1 MKSILLYANDDSGF
15 EERLSTALEAASR
28 FAAHLSCLQVTPFDA
43 FIMAEPF
50 GGMYALASV
59 VEQLRE
65 KEQAHRTAVEARLGS
80 AGVDWDWQHYEGQ
93 PANIIVQRA
102 RLADLVVLS
111 LPNRE
116 DGAHFLALTADV
128 ALHART
134 PVLAVPGG
142 HSGFELAGPA
152 VVAWNGSAESAHAL
166 RSSLPMLCKASSV
179 HIISVSGDHSDLS
192 GSDATAYLAR
202 HGITAESREL
212 PRAGHAVADVLL
224 EAASALNAQYLVAG
238 AYGHT
243 RIREAILGG
252 ATRDLLTRSKLPLLL
267 AH

>member
-15 EERLSTALEAASR
+15 EERLSIALEAASE
-28 FAAHLSCLQVTPFDA
+28 FAAHVSCLQVTPFDA

-50 GGMYALASV
+50 GGIYALASV
-59 VEQLRE
+59 VDQLRE
-65 KEQAHRTAVEARLGS
+65 QEQAHRTVVEARLRS
-80 AGVDWDWQHYEGQ
+80 AGVEWDWQHYEGQ
-93 PANIIVQRA
+93 PANMIVQRA

-111 LPNRE
+111 LPNDE
-116 DGAHFLALTADV
+116 DAVHFLALTADV

-134 PVLAVPGG
+134 PVLALPER
-142 HSGFELAGPA
+142 HPSLELAGPA
-152 VVAWNGSAESAHAL
+152 VVAWNGSSESAHAL
-166 RSSLPMLCKASSV
+166 RLSLPMLRKASAV
-179 HIISVSGDHSDLS
+179 HILSVSGDHSDLS

-202 HGITAESREL
+202 HGIAAEFRLL
-212 PRAGHAVADVLL
+212 PRNGHAVADVLL
-224 EAASALNAQYLVAG
+224 DAASALNAHYLVAG

>member
-1 MKSILLYANDDSGF
+1 MKFILLYANDDAGL
-15 EERLSTALEAASR
+15 EERLSVALQAASG

-50 GGMYALASV
+50 GGIYALATV

-65 KEQAHRTAVEARLGS
+65 KEEAHRTAVEARLRS

-93 PANIIVQRA
+93 PANIVVQRA
-102 RLADLVVLS
+102 RLADLVILS

-116 DGAHFLALTADV
+116 DSAHSLALTADV

-134 PVLAVPGG
+134 PVLAVPERHQGL
-142 HSGFELAGPA
+142 ELAGPA
-152 VVAWNGSAESAHAL
+152 VIAWNGSSESAHAL
-166 RSSLPMLCKASSV
+166 RLSLPMLRKASSV
-179 HIISVSGDHSDLS
+179 HIISVSGDHSDIA
-192 GSDATAYLAR
+192 GRDAAAYLGG
-202 HGITAESREL
+202 HGIAAESREL

-224 EAASALNAQYLVAG
+224 EGASALNAQYLVAG

>member
-15 EERLSTALEAASR
+15 EERLSIAVQAASG

-50 GGMYALASV
+50 GGMYALATV

-65 KEQAHRTAVEARLGS
+65 KEQAHRTAVEARLKS
-80 AGVDWDWQHYEGQ
+80 AEVDWDWQHYEGQ
-93 PANIIVQRA
+93 PANMIVQCA
-102 RLADLVVLS
+102 RLADLVILS
-111 LPNRE
+111 LPNRQ
-116 DGAHFLALTADV
+116 DAVHFLALTADV

-134 PVLAVPGG
+134 PVLAVPER
-142 HSGFELAGPA
+142 HPRLELAGPA
-152 VVAWNGSAESAHAL
+152 VVAWNGSSESAHAL
-166 RSSLPMLCKASSV
+166 RSSLPMLRKASSV

-192 GSDATAYLAR
+192 GGDATAYLAR
-202 HGITAESREL
+202 HGITAKSREL
-212 PRAGHAVADVLL
+212 PRAGHSVADVLL

-252 ATRDLLTRSKLPLLL
+252 ATRDLLTRIKLPLLL

>member
-1 MKSILLYANDDSGF
+1 MKFILLYANDDNGF
-15 EERLSTALEAASR
+15 EERLSTALQAASG

-50 GGMYALASV
+50 GGIYALATV

-65 KEQAHRTAVEARLGS
+65 KEEAHRTRVEARLKNERIE
-80 AGVDWDWQHYEGQ
+80 WDWQHYEGQ
-93 PANIIVQRA
+93 PANMIVQRA
-102 RLADLVVLS
+102 RLADLVILS
-111 LPNRE
+111 LPNHDE
-116 DGAHFLALTADV
+116 AHSLALTADV

-134 PVLAVPGG
+134 PVLAVPEQQPA
-142 HSGFELAGPA
+142 SELTGPA
-152 VVAWNGSAESAHAL
+152 AVAWNGSPESAHAL
-166 RSSLPMLCKASSV
+166 RSSLPMLRKASSV
-179 HIISVSGDHSDLS
+179 HIISVAGDHSELS
-192 GSDATAYLAR
+192 GNDATAYLAG
-202 HGITAESREL
+202 HGIVAEFREL
-212 PRAGHAVADVLL
+212 PRNGHAVADVLL
-224 EAASALNAQYLVAG
+224 EAASALNAHYLVAG